1 MVFIL
6 VKSHSISPICLQCIM
21 KKALL
26 LHQFCKASFDHLF
39 DNLKSGKIL
48 NYSCFGKN
56 SGKSLEFWIEKSVRT
71 QLRVMIN
78 SCSKSCL
85 FVLRCLWLVHVG
97 WWYHWNAGTWWEWRG
112 ECSKICR
119 SIIVKGRLES
129 CLWSGAYHF
138 LNK

>member
-1 MVFIL
+1 MEIKSEKMVESPLSFFQSYNKCFISKMVFIL

-85 FVLRCLWLVHVG
+85 FVLRCL
-97 WWYHWNAGTWWEWRG
+97 
-112 ECSKICR
+112 
-119 SIIVKGRLES
+119 
-129 CLWSGAYHF
+129 
-138 LNK
+138 